1 MKYTQFPANTFQKLQ
16 MNAGIFCRHFDPA
29 TGEVTG
35 ILGATTGGGSFNAAP
50 EYSDFGEDIDN
61 VPKNTMEL
69 KRQDDVTVTM
79 STTLVTIDAE
89 GCKLLI
95 GAADIDAN
103 DPTHII
109 PRRDLSLEDFSELWW
124 VGDYSH
130 INNGSDAGFCAI
142 HLRNALSTGGFQIQS
157 TDKGKGN
164 FALELTGHYSM
175 ENPDLM
181 PYEVYIKQ
189 GSSASET
196 PEILLEKHSA
206 SISVGD
212 TLNLNVVK
220 KIPSSATIT
229 WTSGTTSKATVTDGV
244 VTGVAAGSSIITASI
259 TVEGVTY
266 SDTCTVTVKAAG

>member
-35 ILGATTGGGSFNAAP
+35 ILGATTGGGQFTASP
-50 EYSDFGEDIDN
+50 EFSDFGEDIDN
-61 VPKNTMEL
+61 VPKDTMEL
-69 KRQDDVTVTM
+69 KRQDDVAATM
-79 STTLVTIDAE
+79 STTLVTIDADAA
-89 GCKLLI
+89 KMLI
-95 GAADIDAN
+95 GAADIDEN
-103 DPTHII
+103 DATHII
-109 PRRDLSLEDFSELWW
+109 PRRDLALTDFGDLWW
-124 VGDYSH
+124 VGDYSN
-130 INNGSDAGFCAI
+130 INNGTDAGFCAV

-189 GSSASET
+189 GSSETET

-206 SISVGD
+206 NVTVND
-212 TLNLNVVK
+212 TVKLNVVK
-220 KIPSSATIT
+220 LIPANSTIT
-229 WTSGTTSKATVTDGV
+229 WVSGTTSKATVADGV
-244 VTGVAAGSSIITASI
+244 VTGVSAGSSIITASI
-259 TVEGVTY
+259 TVDGVTY
-266 SDTCTVTVKAAG
+266 SDTCTVKVNAAS

>member
-29 TGEVTG
+29 TGEITG
-35 ILGATTGGGSFNAAP
+35 ILGATTGGGAFNAAP

-103 DPTHII
+103 DPNHII
-109 PRRDLSLEDFSELWW
+109 PRRDLSMDDFSELWW

-130 INNGSDAGFCAI
+130 INNGSDAGFCAV

-181 PYEVYIKQ
+181 PYEVYIHQ

-206 SISVGD
+206 SLAVDG
-212 TLNLNVVK
+212 TTNLNVVRL
-220 KIPSSATIT
+220 IPASATIT
-229 WTSGTTSKATVTDGV
+229 WDSSDDEAATVDDGV
-244 VTGVAAGSSIITASI
+244 VTGVAVGSAIITASI
-259 TVEGVTY
+259 TVDGVEY
-266 SDTCTVTVKAAG
+266 NDTCTVTVVAAG

>member
-1 MKYTQFPANTFQKLQ
+1 MKYTQYPANTFQKLQ
-16 MNAGIFCRHFDPA
+16 MNAGIFCRDFDPD

-35 ILGATTGGGSFNAAP
+35 LLGATTGGGQFTASP
-50 EYSDFGEDIDN
+50 EFSDFGEDIDN

-79 STTLVTIDAE
+79 TTTLVTIDADAA
-89 GCKLLI
+89 KLLI

-103 DPTHII
+103 DPTHIV
-109 PRRDLSLEDFSELWW
+109 PRRDLSVDDFGDLWW
-124 VGDYSH
+124 VGDYSN
-130 INNGSDAGFCAI
+130 INNGADAGFCAV

-181 PYEVYIKQ
+181 PYEVFIKQ

-196 PEILLEKHSA
+196 PEILLEKHSTNVA
-206 SISVGD
+206 VDD
-212 TLNLNVVK
+212 TVKLNVVK
-220 KIPSSATIT
+220 KIPATATIT
-229 WTSGTTSKATVTDGV
+229 WTSGTTSKATVSDGV
-244 VTGVAAGSSIITASI
+244 VTGVSAGSSIITASI
-259 TVEGVTY
+259 TVDGATY
-266 SDTCTVTVKAAG
+266 SDTCTVTVKAAT

>member
-1 MKYTQFPANTFQKLQ
+1 MKYTLFPANTFQKLQ
-16 MNAGIFCRHFDPA
+16 MNAGIFCREFDPD

-35 ILGATTGGGSFNAAP
+35 IIGATTGGGSFNASP

-61 VPKNTMEL
+61 VPKGTMEL
-69 KRQDDVTVTM
+69 KQQDDVTVTM
-79 STTLVTIDAE
+79 STTLVTIDADTA
-89 GCKLLI
+89 KMLI
-95 GAADIDAN
+95 GAADIDEN
-103 DPTHII
+103 DATHII
-109 PRRDLSLEDFSELWW
+109 PRRDLALTDFGDLWW
-124 VGDYSH
+124 VGDYSN
-130 INNGSDAGFCAI
+130 INNGTDAGFCAV

-189 GSSASET
+189 GSSETET

-206 SISVGD
+206 NVTVND
-212 TLNLNVVK
+212 TVKLNVVK
-220 KIPSSATIT
+220 LIPANSTIT
-229 WTSGTTSKATVTDGV
+229 WVSGTTSKATVADGV

-259 TVEGVTY
+259 TVDGVTY
-266 SDTCTVTVKAAG
+266 SDTCTVKVNAAS

>member
-29 TGEVTG
+29 TGEITG
-35 ILGATTGGGSFNAAP
+35 ILGATTGGGQFTASP
-50 EYSDFGEDIDN
+50 EFSDFGEDIDN

-69 KRQDDVTVTM
+69 KRQDDVAVTM
-79 STTLVTIDAE
+79 STTLVTIDADAA
-89 GCKLLI
+89 KLLI
-95 GAADIDAN
+95 GAADIDEN
-103 DPTHII
+103 DETHIV
-109 PRRDLSLEDFSELWW
+109 PRRDLALTDFSDLWW

-130 INNGSDAGFCAI
+130 INNGTNAGYCAV

-196 PEILLEKHSA
+196 PEILLEKHSTNVA
-206 SISVGD
+206 VGD
-212 TLNLNVVK
+212 TVKLNVVRL
-220 KIPSSATIT
+220 IPSSATVT
-229 WTSGTTSKATVTDGV
+229 WTSGTTSKATVADGV

-259 TVEGVTY
+259 TVDGASYT
-266 SDTCTVTVKAAG
+266 DTCTVTVKAAG

>member
-1 MKYTQFPANTFQKLQ
+1 MKYTQFPANTFQRLQ
-16 MNAGIFCRHFDPA
+16 MNAGIFCREFDPA

-35 ILGATTGGGSFNAAP
+35 ILGATTGGGQFTAAP

-79 STTLVTIDAE
+79 STTLVTIDADAA
-89 GCKLLI
+89 KMLI
-95 GAADIDAN
+95 GAADIDE
-103 DPTHII
+103 DDETHII
-109 PRRDLSLEDFSELWW
+109 PRRDLSVNDFGDLWW
-124 VGDYSH
+124 VGDYSN
-130 INNGSDAGFCAI
+130 INNGADAGFCAV

-175 ENPDLM
+175 ATPDLM

-196 PEILLEKHSA
+196 PEVLLEKHSA
-206 SISVGD
+206 TVAVGD
-212 TLNLNVVK
+212 TVKLNVVK
-220 KIPSSATIT
+220 KIPATATVT
-229 WTSGTTSKATVTDGV
+229 WTSGTTAKATVADGV

-259 TVEGVTY
+259 TVDGVSYT
-266 SDTCTVTVKAAG
+266 DTCTVTVVAAG

>member
-1 MKYTQFPANTFQKLQ
+1 MKYTQFPANTFQRLQ
-16 MNAGIFCRHFDPA
+16 MNAGIFCREFDPA

-35 ILGATTGGGSFNAAP
+35 ILGATTGGGQFTAAP

-79 STTLVTIDAE
+79 STTLVTIDADAA
-89 GCKLLI
+89 KMLI
-95 GAADIDAN
+95 GAADIDAG
-103 DPTHII
+103 DETHII
-109 PRRDLSLEDFSELWW
+109 PRRDLSVDDFGDLWW
-124 VGDYSH
+124 VGDYSN
-130 INNGSDAGFCAI
+130 INNGADAGFCAV

-175 ENPDLM
+175 ATPDLM

-196 PEILLEKHSA
+196 PEVLLEKHSA
-206 SISVGD
+206 TVAVSD
-212 TLNLNVVK
+212 TVKLNVVK
-220 KIPSSATIT
+220 KIPATATVT
-229 WTSGTTSKATVTDGV
+229 WTSGTTSKATVSDGV
-244 VTGVAAGSSIITASI
+244 VTGVSAGSSIITASI
-259 TVEGVTY
+259 TVDGVSYT
-266 SDTCTVTVKAAG
+266 DTCTVTVVAAG

>member
-1 MKYTQFPANTFQKLQ
+1 MKYTQYPANTFQRLQ
-16 MNAGIFCRHFDPA
+16 MNAGLFCREFDPA

-35 ILGATTGGGSFNAAP
+35 ILGATTGGGQFTAAP

-79 STTLVTIDAE
+79 STTLVTIDADAA
-89 GCKLLI
+89 KLLI

-103 DPTHII
+103 DPTHIV
-109 PRRDLSLEDFSELWW
+109 PRRDLSVDDFGDLWW
-124 VGDYSH
+124 VGDYSN
-130 INNGSDAGFCAI
+130 INNGTDAGFCAV

-175 ENPDLM
+175 DNPDLM
-181 PYEVYIKQ
+181 PYEVFIKQ

-196 PEILLEKHSA
+196 PEVLLEKHSA
-206 SISVGD
+206 TVAVGD
-212 TLNLNVVK
+212 TVKLNVVK
-220 KIPSSATIT
+220 KIPATATVT
-229 WTSGTTSKATVTDGV
+229 WTSGTTAKATVADGV

-259 TVEGVTY
+259 TVDGVSYT
-266 SDTCTVTVKAAG
+266 DTCTVTVVAAG